1 MKTLRLPIKKKYFEQ
16 IRDGTKTEEYREY
29 KPFWKKRLLNKE
41 FDQVHITL
49 GYPKVGDL
57 SRVLVFPWN
66 GFQVKEI
73 LHPEFGP
80 GKIKV
85 FAIKLEKEVVS

>member
-1 MKTLRLPIKKKYFEQ
+1 MRILRLPVKKKYFEQ
-16 IRDGTKTEEYREY
+16 IRDGTKKEEYREC
-29 KPFWKKRLLNKE
+29 KSFWEKRLLNKE

-49 GYPKVGDL
+49 GYPKKGDL
-57 SRVLVFPWN
+57 SRVLKFPWA

-73 LHPEFGP
+73 SHPEFGS

-85 FAIKLEKEVVS
+85 FAIKLSKEEI

>member
-1 MKTLRLPIKKKYFEQ
+1 MKVLKLPVKRKYFEQ
-16 IRDGTKTEEYREY
+16 IRDGTKKEEYREC
-29 KPFWKKRLLNKE
+29 KPFWDKRLLNKE

-49 GYPKVGDL
+49 GYPKARDL
-57 SRVLVFPWN
+57 SRVLVFPWS

-85 FAIKLEKEVVS
+85 FAIKLEKEEI